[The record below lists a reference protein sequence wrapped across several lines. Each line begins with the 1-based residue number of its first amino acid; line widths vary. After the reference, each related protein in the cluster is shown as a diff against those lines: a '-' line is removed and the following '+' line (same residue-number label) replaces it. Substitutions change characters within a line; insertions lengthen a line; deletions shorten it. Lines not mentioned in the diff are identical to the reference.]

1 MHIPFNIEFK
11 TNENLYDFI
20 KLIMIPIIL
29 TLLLMLVTMIISN
42 LYIETTERKIN
53 NTLLELNE
61 LNKKQLL
68 RITGQKH
75 KYKNKN
81 ELAEIA
87 RNKIKCRTV

>member
-68 RITGQKH
+68 MT
-75 KYKNKN
+75 
-81 ELAEIA
+81 L
-87 RNKIKCRTV
+87 

>member
-1 MHIPFNIEFK
+1 MHIPYNFEFK

-29 TLLLMLVTMIISN
+29 TFLLMLVTTIITN
-42 LYIETTERKIN
+42 IYIKPIKHEK
-53 NTLLELNE
+53 NTYLIE

-75 KYKNKN
+75 KYKNKS

-87 RNKIKCRTV
+87 RNKIMCKSI

>member
-1 MHIPFNIEFK
+1 MHIPFNIQFK

-29 TLLLMLVTMIISN
+29 TMLLMLVTMIISN

-53 NTLLELNE
+53 NTLIE

-87 RNKIKCRTV
+87 RNKIRCRTV

>member
-1 MHIPFNIEFK
+1 MHIPFNIQFK

-29 TLLLMLVTMIISN
+29 TMLLMLVTMIISN
-42 LYIETTERKIN
+42 LYIETTERKID
-53 NTLLELNE
+53 NTLIE

-87 RNKIKCRTV
+87 RNKIRCRSV

>member
-1 MHIPFNIEFK
+1 MNIPFNPDNI
-11 TNENLYDFI
+11 YDFI

-29 TLLLMLVTMIISN
+29 TLLLMVVTMIISN
-42 LYIETTERKIN
+42 LYVETTERKIN
-53 NTLLELNE
+53 NTLFE

-75 KYKNKN
+75 KYKNKT

-87 RNKIKCRTV
+87 SNKIKCRSV

>member
-29 TLLLMLVTMIISN
+29 SLLLMIVTMIISN
-42 LYIETTERKIN
+42 LYIETTERKID
-53 NTLLELNE
+53 NTLIE

-87 RNKIKCRTV
+87 RNKIKCRSN

>member
-29 TLLLMLVTMIISN
+29 TLLLMLITMIISN
-42 LYIETTERKIN
+42 LYIVTTERKID
-53 NTLLELNE
+53 NTLIE

-68 RITGQKH
+68 RITGQRH

-87 RNKIKCRTV
+87 RNKIRCRTV

>member
-29 TLLLMLVTMIISN
+29 TLLLMIVTMIISN
-42 LYIETTERKIN
+42 LYIETTERKID
-53 NTLLELNE
+53 NTLIE

-87 RNKIKCRTV
+87 RNKIKCRSN

>member
-29 TLLLMLVTMIISN
+29 TLFLMLVTIIISN
-42 LYIETTERKIN
+42 LYIETTERKID
-53 NTLLELNE
+53 NTLIE

-81 ELAEIA
+81 ELTEIA
-87 RNKIKCRTV
+87 RNKIKCRSN

>member
-1 MHIPFNIEFK
+1 MHIPFNFEFK

-20 KLIMIPIIL
+20 KIITIPLIL
-29 TLLLMLVTMIISN
+29 TLLLMLVTMIIT
-42 LYIETTERKIN
+42 YVYVEPTKQRN
-53 NTLLELNE
+53 NKYLIE

-87 RNKIKCRTV
+87 RNKIMCKSI